1 MPAAILAMLYGTR
14 RISTWTGLPASTVSS
29 AQAAC
34 GSPSLG
40 LPTLPSLM
48 KSTSSISR
56 THGLWVCPK
65 TRTSVSAPCAMR
77 ARERGS
83 RSSNRYSFIR
93 RGEPCTRR
101 KRLPSASKRIFGRSA
116 IAMQIREDGS
126 AGRHDTLLPL
136 ITVAGAG
143 PDTGAYPSQG
153 QEGHECRD
161 VAPAQALYR
170 LADARVEHEGRQPAV
185 PALLL

>member
-1 MPAAILAMLYGTR
+1 MHQAEALALCFEADLRQERAQVSLVLLSRLGSGPEER
-14 RISTWTGLPASTVSS
+14 LLPAGFLLRVLIRTPAVIPIEPDPVVVVAHDGGDAALADEVDRLVRLGAIADQVS
-29 AQAAC
+29 QV
-34 GSPSLG
+34 
-40 LPTLPSLM
+40 
-48 KSTSSISR
+48 IDR
-56 THGLWVCPK
+56 
-65 TRTSVSAPCAMR
+65 
-77 ARERGS
+77 
-83 RSSNRYSFIR
+83 IR
-93 RGEPCTRR
+93 RLSIDRR
-101 KRLPSASKRIFGRSA
+101 QDCFGRSA
-116 IAMQIREDGS
+116 IAMQIREDGN